1 LFITGPGMIL
11 YNTGNYIRLVNEN
24 SILFPNR
31 DWVNVEFAGALI
43 ATFSWV
49 SGYDECEMYSVQ
61 FIITKHTTICIP
73 SKAAMMGR
81 LEQKSDSRLFVCI

>member
-1 LFITGPGMIL
+1 MIL

-24 SILFPNR
+24 NLLFPNR
-31 DWVNVEFAGALI
+31 DWVNIEFAGALI
-43 ATFSWV
+43 ATVSWV
-49 SGYDECEMYSVQ
+49 SGYEECEVYSVQ
-61 FIITKHTTICIP
+61 FIITKRMTICIP

>member
-1 LFITGPGMIL
+1 MIL

-24 SILFPNR
+24 NILFPNR
-31 DWVNVEFAGALI
+31 DWVNIEFAGALI

-49 SGYDECEMYSVQ
+49 SGYDECEVYSVQ
-61 FIITKHTTICIP
+61 FIITKRTIICIP

-81 LEQKSDSRLFVCI
+81 LEKKSDSRLFVCI